1 MRQERRFRFRKR
13 RARLRVR
20 ASRMARDA
28 NARAAGTR
36 AAAAPRARVRD
47 EDWRSRHAS
56 VSDRAAA
63 YVRIAYTYVANSRVC
78 DAYVP
83 DVANARAARTR
94 HGLTRGSGTRTRR
107 AHAAASHAAHAPATH
122 IPSSTHRRRPSLFAP
137 PAIPDRHDARLPRA
151 RQPHRLRPPA
161 FRRRVGAGTGCFC
174 RALSRVRVRVRV
186 RVRYMAVRSAARS
199 AASPPRFIDRT
210 REIHAR
216 NNPSG
221 ARRRQSMRA
230 TTRNGGARLDEPRR
244 PRSARRQGARPRP
257 HRRRHK
263 RARHAARRARHASRP
278 GHAVLA
284 PARAQRHTRTHA
296 HTRTRTCARAP
307 HAIRR
312 GAPRRAQST
321 ARSRLRASLG
331 GAHRVAP
338 RTVTS
343 RRCLAARRP
352 IRHTVILSCA
362 RNARGRP
369 GRYRLHRP
377 LVNPASR
384 RARRD
389 HASNA
394 AITSHI

>member
-1 MRQERRFRFRKR
+1 
-13 RARLRVR
+13 
-20 ASRMARDA
+20 MARDA

-94 HGLTRGSGTRTRR
+94 HGLTRGPGTRTRR
-107 AHAAASHAAHAPATH
+107 AHAVASMPHTRLPHT
-122 IPSSTHRRRPSLFAP
+122 SRHRRIGGDRRSSPRPRSP
-137 PAIPDRHDARLPRA
+137 VGTTPACRA
-151 RQPHRLRPPA
+151 RGNRTGSGRPRSGAVSGRGPGA
-161 FRRRVGAGTGCFC
+161 FVALC
-174 RALSRVRVRVRV
+174 RALSRV

-199 AASPPRFIDRT
+199 TASPPRFIDRT

-244 PRSARRQGARPRP
+244 PRSTRRQGARPRP
-257 HRRRHK
+257 HRHK
-263 RARHAARRARHASRP
+263 RARHAARRAARRARHASRP

-321 ARSRLRASLG
+321 ARSRLRTSLG

>member
-1 MRQERRFRFRKR
+1 MRLSRIGRPRMCVSRTRTSRTRVSAMRTSQTSPTRAR
-13 RARLRVR
+13 RARAMGSR
-20 ASRMARDA
+20 ADQGRERGEHTPWPPMPHTRLPHTSRHRRIGGD
-28 NARAAGTR
+28 RRSSPRPRSPVGTTP
-36 AAAAPRARVRD
+36 ACRARG
-47 EDWRSRHAS
+47 
-56 VSDRAAA
+56 
-63 YVRIAYTYVANSRVC
+63 N
-78 DAYVP
+78 
-83 DVANARAARTR
+83 RT
-94 HGLTRGSGTRTRR
+94 GSG
-107 AHAAASHAAHAPATH
+107 
-122 IPSSTHRRRPSLFAP
+122 RPRSGAVSGRGP
-137 PAIPDRHDARLPRA
+137 G
-151 RQPHRLRPPA
+151 A
-161 FRRRVGAGTGCFC
+161 FVALC
-174 RALSRVRVRVRV
+174 RALSRV

-199 AASPPRFIDRT
+199 TASPPRFIDRT

-244 PRSARRQGARPRP
+244 PRSTRRQGARPRP
-257 HRRRHK
+257 HRHK
-263 RARHAARRARHASRP
+263 RARHAARRAPRPSRVSP
-278 GHAVLA
+278 GARG
-284 PARAQRHTRTHA
+284 ARARPRAASHSHPRSYPHPHLRPRVTRH
-296 HTRTRTCARAP
+296 P
-307 HAIRR
+307 S
-312 GAPRRAQST
+312 RRAQST

>member
-1 MRQERRFRFRKR
+1 
-13 RARLRVR
+13 
-20 ASRMARDA
+20 MARDA

-107 AHAAASHAAHAPATH
+107 AHTPWPPMPHTRLPHTSR
-122 IPSSTHRRRPSLFAP
+122 HRRIGGDRRSSPRPRSPVGTTPACRARGNRTGSGRPRSGAVSGRGPGAFVALCRASESGPVRVRYIWPFDPRPDPLLHRPASSIARAKQSERRAP
-137 PAIPDRHDARLPRA
+137 PAIHARDDAK
-151 RQPHRLRPPA
+151 
-161 FRRRVGAGTGCFC
+161 RRRPTG
-174 RALSRVRVRVRV
+174 RTPQ
-186 RVRYMAVRSAARS
+186 AAKH
-199 AASPPRFIDRT
+199 P
-210 REIHAR
+210 
-216 NNPSG
+216 
-221 ARRRQSMRA
+221 
-230 TTRNGGARLDEPRR
+230 
-244 PRSARRQGARPRP
+244 
-257 HRRRHK
+257 
-263 RARHAARRARHASRP
+263 AARRAAAATS
-278 GHAVLA
+278 
-284 PARAQRHTRTHA
+284 AQ
-296 HTRTRTCARAP
+296 ARAP
-307 HAIRR
+307 RRAPRPSRVSPGAR
-312 GAPRRAQST
+312 GARARPRAASHSHPRSYPHPHLRPRVTRHPSRRAQST

>member
-1 MRQERRFRFRKR
+1 
-13 RARLRVR
+13 
-20 ASRMARDA
+20 
-28 NARAAGTR
+28 
-36 AAAAPRARVRD
+36 
-47 EDWRSRHAS
+47 
-56 VSDRAAA
+56 
-63 YVRIAYTYVANSRVC
+63 
-78 DAYVP
+78 
-83 DVANARAARTR
+83 
-94 HGLTRGSGTRTRR
+94 
-107 AHAAASHAAHAPATH
+107 
-122 IPSSTHRRRPSLFAP
+122 
-137 PAIPDRHDARLPRA
+137 
-151 RQPHRLRPPA
+151 
-161 FRRRVGAGTGCFC
+161 
-174 RALSRVRVRVRV
+174 
-186 RVRYMAVRSAARS
+186 MAVRSAARS
-199 AASPPRFIDRT
+199 TASPPRFIDRT

-230 TTRNGGARLDEPRR
+230 TTRNGGARLDAPRR
-244 PRSARRQGARPRP
+244 PRSTRRQGARPRP

>member
-1 MRQERRFRFRKR
+1 MSGRGPGAFV
-13 RARLRVR
+13 ALCR
-20 ASRMARDA
+20 ASESESAFDIWPFDPRPDPLLHRPASSTARA
-28 NARAAGTR
+28 KYTRETIRAARAAGNPCVRRRET
-36 AAAAPRARVRD
+36 AAPG
-47 EDWRSRHAS
+47 W
-56 VSDRAAA
+56 
-63 YVRIAYTYVANSRVC
+63 T
-78 DAYVP
+78 
-83 DVANARAARTR
+83 
-94 HGLTRGSGTRTRR
+94 
-107 AHAAASHAAHAPATH
+107 
-122 IPSSTHRRRPSLFAP
+122 P
-137 PAIPDRHDARLPRA
+137 PAGREAPGGKARGRGHIA
-151 RQPHRLRPPA
+151 
-161 FRRRVGAGTGCFC
+161 AGT
-174 RALSRVRVRVRV
+174 S
-186 RVRYMAVRSAARS
+186 
-199 AASPPRFIDRT
+199 
-210 REIHAR
+210 
-216 NNPSG
+216 
-221 ARRRQSMRA
+221 
-230 TTRNGGARLDEPRR
+230 
-244 PRSARRQGARPRP
+244 
-257 HRRRHK
+257 
-263 RARHAARRARHASRP
+263 ARHAARRARHASRP

-352 IRHTVILSCA
+352 IRHTVILPCA